1 MDWNLKI
8 PCWDF
13 TEFEQGTI
21 PNIDSNSSSSCYG
34 GQGIKGKNFSV
45 DLKLGQ
51 VVIDSQ
57 NESSLNTTTTCSS
70 STSKMALSSSP
81 SGSSKRARPINNNTT
96 INPAVCCLV
105 DGCKSDLSNC
115 KEYHRRHKVC
125 EVHSKTPQ
133 VSINGQKQR
142 FCQQCSRF
150 HSLDEFDEGK
160 RSCRKRLDGH
170 NRRRRKPQLDNSRA
184 SSLFAGH
191 QGTTMLQFSSPHVYQ
206 TTTLT
211 NPLWAGMVK
220 SEEEATYSTHHSN
233 LAHKQNPF
241 SESSS
246 GAKKLTEKQQFNLFQ
261 NSGSHLKLNHQ
272 TSSPPKVCQQ
282 PVLNFEANSS
292 SYDKLFCDG
301 YPPPAQLQPVVQSDC
316 ALSLLSSSPSQT
328 SCTTLSHVVHP
339 PNSFPATPNPLDPG
353 TGYGGLESIMDP
365 NGNDCNE
372 MIQMGLHHHHHHQHA
387 SPDNGAP
394 QTLPFYW
401 E

>member
-8 PCWDF
+8 PSWDF

-21 PNIDSNSSSSCYG
+21 PNIDSTSGSSSYG
-34 GQGIKGKNFSV
+34 GQGIKGNFSV

-51 VVIDSQ
+51 VIDSG
-57 NESSLNTTTTCSS
+57 NDFKP
-70 STSKMALSSSP
+70 SKMALSPSS
-81 SGSSKRARPINNNTT
+81 SSKRARPINSSIPTAT
-96 INPAVCCLV
+96 CLV
-105 DGCKSDLSNC
+105 DGCNADLSNC

-125 EVHSKTPQ
+125 EVHSKTAQ

-150 HSLDEFDEGK
+150 HSLEEFDEGK

-170 NRRRRKPQLDNSRA
+170 NRRRRKPQPDTSRA
-184 SSLFAGH
+184 ASLFSGH
-191 QGTTMLQFSSPHVYQ
+191 QGATMLQFSSPHVYQ
-206 TTTLT
+206 TTSLT
-211 NPLWAGMVK
+211 NQLWTTMVK
-220 SEEEATYSTHHSN
+220 SEEQTYPTRHSTM
-233 LAHKQNPF
+233 AHKQNPF
-241 SESSS
+241 LESSS
-246 GAKKLTEKQQFNLFQ
+246 SSGKKLAEKPQFSLFH
-261 NSGSHLKLNHQ
+261 GSHLKLNHQ
-272 TSSPPKVCQQ
+272 TSPPKARQQ
-282 PVLNFEANSS
+282 SQPQSQSQLHPQTVVTFDGNSS
-292 SYDKLFCDG
+292 SSYEKLFCDG
-301 YPPPAQLQPVVQSDC
+301 YSPPGRVVPPVAVAQSDC

-328 SCTTLSHVVHP
+328 SCTTLSHVMH
-339 PNSFPATPNPLDPG
+339 PNSFGAPTNPMDPG

-372 MIQMGLHHHHHHQHA
+372 MIHMGAHHDHDHHHHHV